1 MLLSRV
7 ADNLYWGARY
17 LERAENTSRIVRSY
31 TDVIVD
37 LPRSI
42 TSSWE
47 PLLAV
52 VGSSETFR
60 EMYGAGDERS
70 IVHFLVAELAN
81 AGSVASSVENARE
94 CLRTCRDVFPREGWL
109 AANDLYLYAASH
121 RDEGVARRGRARFLA
136 RIVGDSRHL
145 DGILTSSMSRDEAY
159 EFFRIGQMLERAE
172 MTTRVLGVRASA
184 LLESASAYASPVRAT
199 AASAAAS
206 SSKVSLEDHD
216 EVQWMGVLRS
226 LSALQMYQRSTRA
239 AIDANGVVRFLLHD
253 ASFPRS
259 ATYCLQRVQ
268 RGLERLPR
276 GADTKEVI
284 ADALDVLDSVDPD
297 ASDGFSL
304 DAEMDR
310 LQVTLAELHNGI
322 ANAYFHT
329 AAG

>member
-42 TSSWE
+42 SSSWE

-70 IVHFLVAELAN
+70 IVHFLVAEMAN
-81 AGSVASSVENARE
+81 AGSVASSVEQARE
-94 CLRTCRDVFPREGWL
+94 CLRTCRDVFPRDGWL

-121 RDEGVARRGRARFLA
+121 RDEGVARRGRARFLT
-136 RIVGDSRHL
+136 RVVSDSRHL

-159 EFFRIGQMLERAE
+159 EFFRIGQMVERAE

-184 LLESASAYASPVRAT
+184 LLEIAT
-199 AASAAAS
+199 ETGAAAA
-206 SSKVSLEDHD
+206 KAALDDHD

-226 LSALQMYQRSTRA
+226 VSALQMYQRSTRM
-239 AIDANGVVRFLLHD
+239 AIDANSVVRFLLHD

-268 RGLERLPR
+268 RGLERLPN
-276 GADTKEVI
+276 GDSTKQAITE
-284 ADALDVLDSVDPD
+284 ALQVLDGVDPD

-310 LQVTLAELHNGI
+310 LQVTLATLHNGI
-322 ANAYFHT
+322 SQAYFHPV
-329 AAG
+329 AG

>member
-52 VGSSETFR
+52 VGSAETFR

-81 AGSVASSVENARE
+81 SGSVASSVEHARE
-94 CLRTCRDVFPREGWL
+94 CLRTCREVFPREAWL

-121 RDEGVARRGRARFLA
+121 RDEGVARRGRARFLS
-136 RIVGDSRHL
+136 RVVSDSRHL
-145 DGILTSSMSRDEAY
+145 DGIITSSMSRDEAY
-159 EFFRIGQMLERAE
+159 EFVRLGQMLERAE

-184 LLESASAYASPVRAT
+184 LLES
-199 AASAAAS
+199 SAAFNAG
-206 SSKVSLEDHD
+206 SKAALDDHD

-226 LSALQMYQRSTRA
+226 LSALQMYQRSTRS

-253 ASFPRS
+253 AAFPRS
-259 ATYCLQRVQ
+259 ANYCLQRVA
-268 RGLERLPR
+268 RGLGRLPR
-276 GADTKEVI
+276 DADTK
-284 ADALDVLDSVDPD
+284 DAVASVLEVLDGVDPD

-310 LQVTLAELHNGI
+310 LQVTLASLHNTI
-322 ANAYFHT
+322 AHAYFH
-329 AAG
+329 AAAS

>member
-42 TSSWE
+42 SSSWE

-70 IVHFLVAELAN
+70 IVHFLVAETAN
-81 AGSVASSVENARE
+81 AGSVASSVEHARE
-94 CLRTCRDVFPREGWL
+94 CLRTCRDVFPRDGWL

-121 RDEGVARRGRARFLA
+121 RDEGVARRGRARFLT
-136 RIVGDSRHL
+136 RIVSESRHL
-145 DGILTSSMSRDEAY
+145 DGILTSSMSRDEAFD
-159 EFFRIGQMLERAE
+159 FFRIGQMVERAE

-184 LLESASAYASPVRAT
+184 LLEIASAT
-199 AASAAAS
+199 GAAAA
-206 SSKVSLEDHD
+206 KAAFEDHD

-226 LSALQMYQRSTRA
+226 LSALQMYQRSTRM
-239 AIDANGVVRFLLHD
+239 AIDANSVVRFLLHD

-268 RGLERLPR
+268 RGLERLPH
-276 GADTKEVI
+276 GDATKQAITE
-284 ADALDVLDSVDPD
+284 ALEVLDSVDPD

-310 LQVTLAELHNGI
+310 LQITLAVLHNGI
-322 ANAYFHT
+322 AKAYFHP

>member
-37 LPRSI
+37 LPRSV

-52 VGSSETFR
+52 AGSGDKFR

-70 IVHFLVAELAN
+70 IVHFLTAELAN
-81 AGSVASSVENARE
+81 AGSVASSIEHARD
-94 CLRTCRDVFPREGWL
+94 CLRTCREVFPRDAWQ
-109 AANDLYLYAASH
+109 AANDLYLYAAAH
-121 RDEGVARRGRARFLA
+121 RDEGVARRGRARFLS
-136 RIVGDSRHL
+136 RIVSESRHL
-145 DGILTSSMSRDEAY
+145 DGIITSSMSRDEAY
-159 EFFRIGQMLERAE
+159 QFVRLGQMLERAE

-184 LLESASAYASPVRAT
+184 LLE
-199 AASAAAS
+199 AAAS
-206 SSKVSLEDHD
+206 GTISGRRAALNDHS

-226 LSALQMYQRSTRA
+226 LSALQMYQRATRS
-239 AIDANGVVRFLLHD
+239 AIDANAVVRFLLHD
-253 ASFPRS
+253 TAFPRS
-259 ATYCLQRVQ
+259 AQYCVERVRSGLAKLPGSSETQAAADAALGVVQ
-268 RGLERLPR
+268 R
-276 GADTKEVI
+276 
-284 ADALDVLDSVDPD
+284 VDPD

-310 LQVTLAELHNGI
+310 LQIALAGLHNAI
-322 ANAYFHT
+322 SQTYFHPT
-329 AAG
+329 AG